1 MQWKQFGE
9 GKEDKMKQI
18 IRVEPTLTGQYLL
31 ELEDG
36 TNIIV
41 DESQID
47 MEQYNK
53 IIRGRKDGDVTK
65 LLKEIL

>member
-36 TNIIV
+36 TSIIV

>member
-18 IRVEPTLTGQYLL
+18 IRVEPTLTGRYLL

-36 TNIIV
+36 TSIIV

-65 LLKEIL
+65 LLKEIS

>member
-41 DESQID
+41 EESQID

-65 LLKEIL
+65 LLKEIS

>member
-65 LLKEIL
+65 LLKEIS

>member
-9 GKEDKMKQI
+9 GKEDKIKQI

-41 DESQID
+41 EESQID

-65 LLKEIL
+65 LLKEIS

>member
-41 DESQID
+41 EESQID

-65 LLKEIL
+65 LLKEIM